1 MACKKKAEVYSSKTD
16 DKLQLLF
23 ESSLDF
29 KSKCEFQGESWESK
43 IYIYIYIYTYIHI
56 YIYIYIY
63 IYIHVYIWKDFGYYV
78 KTIPR
83 RSTKTSKQRVTYL
96 EDLVAAELKTIRTN
110 GLQKSCDNR
119 KNSRGGRIV
128 FTFYGLCEN
137 LLGGYPAVTS
147 LPNAIDSPL
156 QD

>member
-1 MACKKKAEVYSSKTD
+1 MACKKKAEVYSPRQMTNYS
-16 DKLQLLF
+16 F
-23 ESSLDF
+23 SLNHLWILKASASF
-29 KSKCEFQGESWESK
+29 KEKVGNQK
-43 IYIYIYIYTYIHI
+43 D
-56 YIYIYIY
+56 IYIY

>member
-1 MACKKKAEVYSSKTD
+1 MVKKRWRVRKKQKSIPPRQMTNYSFSLNHLWILKASAS
-16 DKLQLLF
+16 
-23 ESSLDF
+23 F
-29 KSKCEFQGESWESK
+29 KEKVGNQK
-43 IYIYIYIYTYIHI
+43 YIYILYIYIH
-56 YIYIYIY
+56 IYIY

>member
-43 IYIYIYIYTYIHI
+43 RYIYK

-119 KNSRGGRIV
+119 KNSRGGRII
-128 FTFYGLCEN
+128 FTFYRLCEN